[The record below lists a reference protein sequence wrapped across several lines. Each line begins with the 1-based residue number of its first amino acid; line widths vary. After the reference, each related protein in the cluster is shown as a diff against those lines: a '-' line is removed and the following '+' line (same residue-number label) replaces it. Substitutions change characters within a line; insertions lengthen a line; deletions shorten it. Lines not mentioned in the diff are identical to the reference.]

1 MSPDSYREHPFFLYI
16 GTKIR
21 VVTANTKVKFAGLIL
36 GPLLFFIILFFADT
50 SALSIDAWRVIGL
63 ASWMVTWW
71 ITEAVPIPVTA
82 LLPLVMFP
90 LLGVFS
96 IKESTAPYASPIIF
110 LFMGGFLIALGLE
123 KHGLHKRI
131 ALNLIRLTGTHANGI
146 IMGFMMATAF
156 LSMWISN
163 TATTV
168 MMLPIAMSVIELIT
182 GGKDKNL
189 SEGEKKGYHLFALG
203 LLLSIAYSANIGG
216 TATIIGTPPNVVLIG
231 YLDEIVHYS
240 MDFSRW
246 FLIGFPI
253 SFGLLAV
260 TYLLLTRVL
269 FPNKLGKIDGADK
282 VIKDQIQML
291 GSMSRE
297 ERMVAIVFF
306 LTASGWIF
314 KKYINELIGADLL
327 SDTLIA
333 MSGGILMF
341 LIPVDLKSGKF
352 LMRWEDTMRMPWGIL
367 ILFGGGLTLAKGME
381 ITGLIQLIGNS
392 ISDND
397 QMAIWLLIVLLIT
410 TMLFMTELM
419 SNVALTTIFIPVVIG
434 IAHGFDLNPVLVTI
448 PVTIAASC
456 AFMMPISTPPN
467 AIVFASGRIKMMDMM
482 RAGFILNIVSIILLV
497 AATFTIIEWVFK

>member
-1 MSPDSYREHPFFLYI
+1 
-16 GTKIR
+16 
-21 VVTANTKVKFAGLIL
+21 
-36 GPLLFFIILFFADT
+36 
-50 SALSIDAWRVIGL
+50 
-63 ASWMVTWW
+63 
-71 ITEAVPIPVTA
+71 
-82 LLPLVMFP
+82 
-90 LLGVFS
+90 
-96 IKESTAPYASPIIF
+96 
-110 LFMGGFLIALGLE
+110 MGGFFIALGLE

-146 IMGFMMATAF
+146 IMGFMIATAF

-168 MMLPIAMSVIELIT
+168 MMLPIAMSVIDLIT
-182 GGKDKNL
+182 KGDENNL
-189 SEGEKKGYHLFALG
+189 SESKKKDYHLFALG

-231 YLDEIVHYS
+231 YLDEMVHYS
-240 MDFSRW
+240 MDFGRW
-246 FLIGFPI
+246 LLIGIPI
-253 SFGLLAV
+253 SFGLLAI
-260 TYLLLTRVL
+260 TYLLLTKVL
-269 FPNKLGKIDGADK
+269 FPNKLGKIEGSEK
-282 VIKDQIQML
+282 VIKNQLQML
-291 GSMSRE
+291 GVMSKE

-306 LTASGWIF
+306 LTALGWIF
-314 KKYINELIGADLL
+314 KNYINGLIGANLL
-327 SDTLIA
+327 SDTVIA

-381 ITGLIQLIGNS
+381 ITGIIQLIGNS
-392 ISDND
+392 ISNNEH
-397 QMAIWLLIVLLIT
+397 MTNWLLIGLLIA

-434 IAHGFDLNPVLVTI
+434 IAYGFELNPVLVTI

-467 AIVFASGRIKMMDMM
+467 AIVFASGRIKMRDMM

-497 AATFTIIEWVFK
+497 TATFTIIEWVFK